1 MIFLPNILLHID
13 LLQTISKG
21 VMIKIIFQILY
32 AFVLVVTF
40 FTQTC
45 VCSNQD
51 LREIIKDKAEI
62 FETFE
67 EDLFEWRSDN
77 GTTDNTE
84 ATVQNTLIVAGAIAK
99 GVVGAA
105 IAIALLPP
113 LTLPVYPPQGVPQ
126 PGNIPS
132 GGGLLP
138 TTALLVISNIK
149 SL

>member
-1 MIFLPNILLHID
+1 
-13 LLQTISKG
+13 
-21 VMIKIIFQILY
+21 MIKILFQILY
-32 AFVLVVTF
+32 TFVLVVSF

-51 LREIIKDKAEI
+51 LRELIKDKAEI
-62 FETFE
+62 FETLEQDF
-67 EDLFEWRSDN
+67 FEWRSDN
-77 GTTDNTE
+77 GTTHTTD
-84 ATVQNTLIVAGAIAK
+84 ATIQNTLILAGAIAK

-105 IAIALLPP
+105 VAIALLPP
-113 LTLPVYPPQGVPQ
+113 LILPIYPPQGVPQ

-138 TTALLVISNIK
+138 TTALLVIINIG

>member
-1 MIFLPNILLHID
+1 
-13 LLQTISKG
+13 
-21 VMIKIIFQILY
+21 MIKTLFQILY

-51 LREIIKDKAEI
+51 LREIIKGKAEI
-62 FETFE
+62 FETLE
-67 EDLFEWRSDN
+67 EDVFEWRSDN

-84 ATVQNTLIVAGAIAK
+84 ATIQNTLILTEAIAK

-105 IAIALLPP
+105 ITIALLPP
-113 LTLPVYPPQGVPQ
+113 LILPIYPPQGVPQ

-138 TTALLVISNIK
+138 TTALQVIINIG
-149 SL
+149 SP

>member
-1 MIFLPNILLHID
+1 
-13 LLQTISKG
+13 
-21 VMIKIIFQILY
+21 MIKIIFQILY

-62 FETFE
+62 FGTLE
-67 EDLFEWRSDN
+67 EEIFEWRSDN
-77 GTTDNTE
+77 GTTDNTD
-84 ATVQNTLIVAGAIAK
+84 ATIQNTLILAGAIAK

-113 LTLPVYPPQGVPQ
+113 LILPVYPPQGVTQ

-138 TTALLVISNIK
+138 TTALLVIINIK

>member
-1 MIFLPNILLHID
+1 
-13 LLQTISKG
+13 
-21 VMIKIIFQILY
+21 MIKTLFQMLY

-40 FTQTC
+40 LTETC

-51 LREIIKDKAEI
+51 LREIIKDKAEV
-62 FETFE
+62 FETLD
-67 EDLFEWRSDN
+67 EDVFEWRSDN
-77 GTTDNTE
+77 GTTDNTD
-84 ATVQNTLIVAGAIAK
+84 ATVQNTLILTEAIAK

-113 LTLPVYPPQGVPQ
+113 LILPIYPPQGVPQ

-138 TTALLVISNIK
+138 TTALLVIINIG

>member
-1 MIFLPNILLHID
+1 
-13 LLQTISKG
+13 
-21 VMIKIIFQILY
+21 MIKTLFQILY

-40 FTQTC
+40 LTETC

-51 LREIIKDKAEI
+51 LREIIKGKAEI
-62 FETFE
+62 FETLE
-67 EDLFEWRSDN
+67 EDVFEWRSDN
-77 GTTDNTE
+77 GTTGNTE
-84 ATVQNTLIVAGAIAK
+84 ATIQNTLILTEAIAK

-105 IAIALLPP
+105 IAIALLPS
-113 LTLPVYPPQGVPQ
+113 LILPIYPPQGVPQ

-138 TTALLVISNIK
+138 TTALLVIINIG

>member
-1 MIFLPNILLHID
+1 
-13 LLQTISKG
+13 
-21 VMIKIIFQILY
+21 MIKTLFQILY

-40 FTQTC
+40 LTETC

-51 LREIIKDKAEI
+51 LREIIKGKAEI
-62 FETFE
+62 FETLE
-67 EDLFEWRSDN
+67 EDVFEWRSDN

-84 ATVQNTLIVAGAIAK
+84 ATIQNTLILTEAIAK

-105 IAIALLPP
+105 ITIALLPP
-113 LTLPVYPPQGVPQ
+113 LILPIYPPQGVPQ

-138 TTALLVISNIK
+138 TTALIVIINIW

>member
-1 MIFLPNILLHID
+1 
-13 LLQTISKG
+13 
-21 VMIKIIFQILY
+21 MIKTLFQILY

-45 VCSNQD
+45 VCLNQD
-51 LREIIKDKAEI
+51 LREIIKGKAEI
-62 FETFE
+62 FETLE
-67 EDLFEWRSDN
+67 EDVFEWRSDN

-84 ATVQNTLIVAGAIAK
+84 ATIQNTLILTEAIAK

-105 IAIALLPP
+105 ITIALLPP
-113 LTLPVYPPQGVPQ
+113 LILPIYPPQGVPQ

-138 TTALLVISNIK
+138 TTALLVIIDIG
-149 SL
+149 LL

>member
-1 MIFLPNILLHID
+1 
-13 LLQTISKG
+13 
-21 VMIKIIFQILY
+21 MIKTLFQILY

-40 FTQTC
+40 LTETC

-51 LREIIKDKAEI
+51 LREIIKGKAEI
-62 FETFE
+62 FETLD
-67 EDLFEWRSDN
+67 EDVFEWRSDN

-84 ATVQNTLIVAGAIAK
+84 AIIQNTWIVTGAIAK

-113 LTLPVYPPQGVPQ
+113 LILPIYPPQGVPQ

-138 TTALLVISNIK
+138 TTALIVIINIW

>member
-1 MIFLPNILLHID
+1 
-13 LLQTISKG
+13 
-21 VMIKIIFQILY
+21 MIKTLFQISY

-40 FTQTC
+40 LTKTC

-51 LREIIKDKAEI
+51 LREIIKDKAEL
-62 FETFE
+62 FEILE
-67 EDLFEWRSDN
+67 EDVFQWRSDN

-84 ATVQNTLIVAGAIAK
+84 ATIQNTLILTEAIAK

-105 IAIALLPP
+105 ITIALLPP
-113 LTLPVYPPQGVPQ
+113 LILPIYPPQGVPQ

-138 TTALLVISNIK
+138 TTALLVIINIG

>member
-1 MIFLPNILLHID
+1 
-13 LLQTISKG
+13 
-21 VMIKIIFQILY
+21 MIKTLFQISY
-32 AFVLVVTF
+32 AFVLVATLF
-40 FTQTC
+40 IQTC

-51 LREIIKDKAEI
+51 LREMIKDKSQL
-62 FETFE
+62 FERLE
-67 EDLFEWRSDN
+67 EDVFQWRSDN

-84 ATVQNTLIVAGAIAK
+84 ATIQNTLILTEAIAK

-105 IAIALLPP
+105 ISIALLPP
-113 LTLPVYPPQGVPQ
+113 LILPIYPPQGFPQ

-138 TTALLVISNIK
+138 TTALLVIINIG

>member
-1 MIFLPNILLHID
+1 
-13 LLQTISKG
+13 
-21 VMIKIIFQILY
+21 MIKTLFQILY

-40 FTQTC
+40 LTETC

-51 LREIIKDKAEI
+51 LREIIKGKAEI
-62 FETFE
+62 FETLE
-67 EDLFEWRSDN
+67 EDVFEWRSDN

-84 ATVQNTLIVAGAIAK
+84 ATIQNTLILTEAIAK

-113 LTLPVYPPQGVPQ
+113 LILPIYPPQGVPQ

-138 TTALLVISNIK
+138 TTALQVIINIG

>member
-1 MIFLPNILLHID
+1 M
-13 LLQTISKG
+13 
-21 VMIKIIFQILY
+21 
-32 AFVLVVTF
+32 
-40 FTQTC
+40 
-45 VCSNQD
+45 
-51 LREIIKDKAEI
+51 IKDKSQL
-62 FETFE
+62 FERLE
-67 EDLFEWRSDN
+67 EDVFQWRSDN

-84 ATVQNTLIVAGAIAK
+84 ATIQNTLILTEAIAK

-113 LTLPVYPPQGVPQ
+113 LILPIYPPQGVPQ

-138 TTALLVISNIK
+138 TTALIVIINIW

>member
-1 MIFLPNILLHID
+1 
-13 LLQTISKG
+13 
-21 VMIKIIFQILY
+21 MIKIFFQISY
-32 AFVLVVTF
+32 AFILVATF

-51 LREIIKDKAEI
+51 LREMIKDKSQL
-62 FETFE
+62 FETLD
-67 EDLFEWRSDN
+67 EDVFQWRSDN

-84 ATVQNTLIVAGAIAK
+84 AIIQNTWIVTGAIAK

-105 IAIALLPP
+105 ITIALLPP
-113 LTLPVYPPQGVPQ
+113 LILPIYPPQGVPQ

-138 TTALLVISNIK
+138 TTAILVIINIW
-149 SL
+149 LL

>member
-1 MIFLPNILLHID
+1 
-13 LLQTISKG
+13 
-21 VMIKIIFQILY
+21 MIKTLFQILY
-32 AFVLVVTF
+32 AFGLVVTF
-40 FTQTC
+40 LTETC

-51 LREIIKDKAEI
+51 LREIIKGKSEI
-62 FETFE
+62 FETLE
-67 EDLFEWRSDN
+67 EDVFEWRSDN

-84 ATVQNTLIVAGAIAK
+84 ATIQNTLILTEAIAK

-138 TTALLVISNIK
+138 TTPLLVIIIIW
-149 SL
+149 LL

>member
-1 MIFLPNILLHID
+1 
-13 LLQTISKG
+13 
-21 VMIKIIFQILY
+21 MIKTLFQILY

-40 FTQTC
+40 LTETC

-51 LREIIKDKAEI
+51 LREIIKGKAEI
-62 FETFE
+62 FETLE
-67 EDLFEWRSDN
+67 EDVFEWRSDN

-84 ATVQNTLIVAGAIAK
+84 ATIQNTLILTEAIAK

-105 IAIALLPP
+105 ITIALLPP
-113 LTLPVYPPQGVPQ
+113 LILPIYPPQGVPQ

-138 TTALLVISNIK
+138 TTALLVIINIG